1 MLQVKGQKYKTKKNC
16 HGPKSLPEFSKII
29 IFLCQFKI
37 LVFLDLQVHADV
49 LVELRISSGFM
60 DKCQMNSIYLYLE
73 RIYSYAFSE
82 YSPRKH
88 CFFVCLCYSQ
98 TFMFV
103 FNL

>member
-29 IFLCQFKI
+29 MFLCQFKI